1 MILVDVNIFMD
12 VLEQRTGWEASLK
25 LIMNVR
31 KGKQKGC
38 VSALTISV
46 LYFLRSKF
54 YTEEQSR
61 NDVREMT
68 RGFVIVDLGKSILD
82 KAFTSDLPDFEDA
95 IQYFSAVEHNCTAII
110 TRNTKDFSLSMIRVL
125 TPEEMI

>member
-1 MILVDVNIFMD
+1 MILIDVNIFMD

-25 LIMNVR
+25 LLMNVR
-31 KGKQKGC
+31 KGKQQAC
-38 VSALTISV
+38 ICALTVSV

-61 NDVREMT
+61 NDVREIT
-68 RGFVIVDLGKSILD
+68 RGFEIVGLDKNILD
-82 KAFTSDLPDFEDA
+82 KAFTIDFPDFEDA
-95 IQYFSAVEHNCTAII
+95 IQYFSALEHKCTAIV
-110 TRNTKDFSLSMIRVL
+110 TRNGKDFRSSAIRVV